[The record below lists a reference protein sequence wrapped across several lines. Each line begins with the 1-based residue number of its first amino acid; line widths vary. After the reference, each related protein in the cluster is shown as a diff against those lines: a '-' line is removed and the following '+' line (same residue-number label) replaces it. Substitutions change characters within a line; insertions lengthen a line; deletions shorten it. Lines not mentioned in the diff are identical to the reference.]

1 MKFQALILSASLLF
15 IVNNLEVDA
24 KARSSRSTS
33 GTRSSGSRRNGP
45 KKTSSKR
52 PVETIPDPSD
62 YDDDNNYDDEYYN
75 ASPLGGNYDEYD
87 NQYDN
92 DDLYDNEED
101 QYERITSRRRGSGK
115 RIQEPP
121 SRMSRSSKASSS
133 NRGHRGKPHGRSSNR
148 SSRSM
153 TTYRSNVRPQPSAFA
168 KSLETLRNSIPDPAT
183 IKSTTLSGLSSIT
196 EASSKLS
203 SNLYREIK
211 GLTSSELE
219 QVMLKATMPNDAA
232 VKGKHVERLVGVTYQ
247 ISGRYDIYDAV
258 LRKLWGKMCE
268 KDWRTVIKALYVL
281 HRFAADGAPDHQ
293 AALKARLRELRRTRD
308 TKRKGEKYFNSAM
321 ILAGDHKPDTK
332 AFRAFLARYAHY
344 VLLRAQCF
352 GGMFTEIA
360 EEPRSSSS
368 RKESSR
374 SSKSSG
380 SSRDDRKLPLTQT
393 CLKPEHLEASE
404 MLLKAGLAC
413 ALDDE
418 EVCENTAIA
427 LERVVSDL
435 IGLTTAVAT
444 ALNKAIKCYDTE
456 SSSALDKGLVKK
468 WCEFYKDEL
477 LPKTKGMVK
486 KSSPILDPFGMF
498 LPSRMGVSVSQ
509 DMLMKGLK
517 ESESSSSTDENQGEE
532 DDVENKNDVEEDVTG
547 DREEADENQA
557 SEQQE
562 EVVEDED
569 LYDEYEYD
577 EYDEY
582 DAEE

>member
-1 MKFQALILSASLLF
+1 
-15 IVNNLEVDA
+15 
-24 KARSSRSTS
+24 
-33 GTRSSGSRRNGP
+33 
-45 KKTSSKR
+45 
-52 PVETIPDPSD
+52 
-62 YDDDNNYDDEYYN
+62 
-75 ASPLGGNYDEYD
+75 
-87 NQYDN
+87 
-92 DDLYDNEED
+92 
-101 QYERITSRRRGSGK
+101 
-115 RIQEPP
+115 
-121 SRMSRSSKASSS
+121 
-133 NRGHRGKPHGRSSNR
+133 
-148 SSRSM
+148 
-153 TTYRSNVRPQPSAFA
+153 
-168 KSLETLRNSIPDPAT
+168 
-183 IKSTTLSGLSSIT
+183 
-196 EASSKLS
+196 
-203 SNLYREIK
+203 
-211 GLTSSELE
+211 
-219 QVMLKATMPNDAA
+219 
-232 VKGKHVERLVGVTYQ
+232 
-247 ISGRYDIYDAV
+247 
-258 LRKLWGKMCE
+258 
-268 KDWRTVIKALYVL
+268 
-281 HRFAADGAPDHQ
+281 
-293 AALKARLRELRRTRD
+293 
-308 TKRKGEKYFNSAM
+308 M

-380 SSRDDRKLPLTQT
+380 SSREDRKLSLTQT

-468 WCEFYKDEL
+468 WCEFYKNEL

-509 DMLMKGLK
+509 DILMKGLK
-517 ESESSSSTDENQGEE
+517 ESGSSNSTDENQGEE
-532 DDVENKNDVEEDVTG
+532 NDVENKNDVEEDVTG

>member
-1 MKFQALILSASLLF
+1 
-15 IVNNLEVDA
+15 
-24 KARSSRSTS
+24 
-33 GTRSSGSRRNGP
+33 
-45 KKTSSKR
+45 
-52 PVETIPDPSD
+52 
-62 YDDDNNYDDEYYN
+62 
-75 ASPLGGNYDEYD
+75 
-87 NQYDN
+87 
-92 DDLYDNEED
+92 
-101 QYERITSRRRGSGK
+101 
-115 RIQEPP
+115 
-121 SRMSRSSKASSS
+121 
-133 NRGHRGKPHGRSSNR
+133 
-148 SSRSM
+148 
-153 TTYRSNVRPQPSAFA
+153 
-168 KSLETLRNSIPDPAT
+168 
-183 IKSTTLSGLSSIT
+183 
-196 EASSKLS
+196 
-203 SNLYREIK
+203 
-211 GLTSSELE
+211 
-219 QVMLKATMPNDAA
+219 
-232 VKGKHVERLVGVTYQ
+232 
-247 ISGRYDIYDAV
+247 
-258 LRKLWGKMCE
+258 MCE

-321 ILAGDHKPDTK
+321 ILAGDNKPETK

-360 EEPRSSSS
+360 QEPKSS

-374 SSKSSG
+374 SSKSS
-380 SSRDDRKLPLTQT
+380 SSSNSDRKLPLTQT
-393 CLKPEHLEASE
+393 CLKPEHLEASQ

-413 ALDDE
+413 ALDDG

-444 ALNKAIKCYDTE
+444 ALNKAIKCYDTD

-468 WCEFYKDEL
+468 WCLFYKEEL

-486 KSSPILDPFGMF
+486 KSSPSLDPFGMF

-517 ESESSSSTDENQGEE
+517 ESESDSSDENKGEDDNIEKDNDMGEE
-532 DDVENKNDVEEDVTG
+532 VTV
-547 DREEADENQA
+547 DREEAEEEQA
-557 SEQQE
+557 SEQE
-562 EVVEDED
+562 EEEEDVVEEAM
-569 LYDEYEYD
+569 YDEYEYD